1 MTQEIKSNESE
12 GNTKDNA
19 EESNEVSNAVNN
31 EVSSTAENSIT
42 KAYSNDV
49 AEAKVTDEKVI
60 ENVAPVELTGSAFT
74 IVRHDNGIA
83 HLVIDVIGEN
93 VNTLKAEF
101 TEQVNAVLAEI
112 KADKAITGIVLCSGK
127 KGSFVAGAD
136 INMLDA
142 CQSRDEVVALSRQGQ
157 RIFSLLEQLPIPIVA
172 AIDGACL
179 GGGLELAMAC
189 HARVCSDNSK
199 TALGL
204 PEVQLGLL
212 PGSGGTQRLPKLV
225 GLQKALDMMLTGK
238 QLRAKQAL
246 KSGLVDDVVPSSV
259 LLNVAE
265 NLAISLRQRGKKTI
279 KRKQGLMD
287 KLLENNA
294 VGRKVVY
301 QQAQKTV
308 LAKTQGNYPAPA
320 KIIDCIRTGIES
332 SAEKGYRVEAEH
344 FADLVMSDESAQ
356 LRQLFFATT
365 AMKKEQGVA
374 DVMPEQ
380 MTKAGVLGGGLM
392 GGGIAF
398 VTATK
403 ANMPVR
409 VKDINHKGIGQA
421 LKYSYQ
427 ILNKKVKRR
436 FLLNSEM
443 QKQLAMITGSVEYTG
458 FQALDI
464 VVEAVFEDLAL
475 KQNMVAEVEEH
486 AHDKTIFASNTS
498 SLPIGKIAAK
508 AQRPEN
514 VIGLHYF
521 SPVDKMPLVE
531 IIPHDKTSDQ
541 TISNTVAFAK
551 KQGKTPIVV
560 KDKAGFYVNR
570 ILAPYMNEAAILL
583 LAGEPI
589 DKIDKALVKFGFPV
603 GPMQLLDE
611 VGIDVGAKIGPILQA
626 DLGERFAA
634 PAAFDKLL
642 ADGRLGKKVNKGF
655 YQYEKPTFTKNL
667 QNTFKGIKSGQKQV
681 DETIYGLLNIKP
693 MGSLSAAE
701 ISKRCTYMMLNEAAR
716 CVDEGIVRNA
726 RDGDIGAIFGI
737 GFPPFLGGPLRYI
750 DKIGAKSV
758 VAQLSQWAKQHG
770 ERYSPC
776 EALITMAENDV
787 VYYPK

>member
-1 MTQEIKSNESE
+1 MTEKTNSNNSE
-12 GNTKDNA
+12 PNVEDKTVIGT
-19 EESNEVSNAVNN
+19 EESNAVEQVALNSDNN
-31 EVSSTAENSIT
+31 EVEAVESTS
-42 KAYSNDV
+42 
-49 AEAKVTDEKVI
+49 
-60 ENVAPVELTGSAFT
+60 VELTESAFSL
-74 IVRHDNGIA
+74 VRHDNGIA

-93 VNTLKAEF
+93 VNTLKTEFAE
-101 TEQVNAVLAEI
+101 QINAVLAEV
-112 KADKAITGIVLCSGK
+112 KTDKSITGIVLCSGK
-127 KGSFVAGAD
+127 KHSFVAGAD

-142 CQSRDEVVALSRQGQ
+142 CQSREEVIALSRQGQ

-172 AIDGACL
+172 AIDGTCL

-189 HARVCSDNSK
+189 HARVCSDNDK

-246 KSGLVDDVVPSSV
+246 KAGLVDDVVPSSV
-259 LLNVAE
+259 LLSVAE
-265 NLAISLRQRGKKTI
+265 QKALSLHQRGKSI
-279 KRKQGLMD
+279 AKRKQGLMD
-287 KLLENNA
+287 KLLENNI
-294 VGRKVVY
+294 VGRNIVY

-308 LAKTQGNYPAPA
+308 QAKTQGNYPAPL
-320 KIIDCIRTGIES
+320 KIIDCIRTGIEL
-332 SAEKGYRVEAEH
+332 SAEQGYKLEAEH

-374 DVMPEQ
+374 DVMPYKIA
-380 MTKAGVLGGGLM
+380 KAGVLGGGLM

-403 ANMPVR
+403 ANIPVR
-409 VKDINHKGIGQA
+409 VKDINHKGICQA

-436 FLLNSEM
+436 FILNSEM
-443 QKQLAMITGSVEYTG
+443 QKQLAMITGSVDYTG
-458 FQALDI
+458 FKALDI
-464 VVEAVFEDLAL
+464 VVEAVYEDLTL
-475 KQNMVAEVEEH
+475 KQNMVAEVEENC
-486 AHDKTIFASNTS
+486 HDKTIFASNTS
-498 SLPIGKIAAK
+498 SLPIGNIAAK

-531 IIPHDKTSDQ
+531 IIPHNKTSDQ

-583 LAGEPI
+583 LSGEPI

-642 ADGRLGKKVNKGF
+642 ADGRLGKKVKKGF
-655 YQYEKPTFTKNL
+655 YQYQKHAFAKTL
-667 QNTFKGIKSGQKQV
+667 QNRLKGIKPGQKQV
-681 DETIYGLLNIKP
+681 DETIYSLLNIKP
-693 MGSLSAAE
+693 MGSLSAIE

-716 CVDEGIVRNA
+716 CVAEGIVRNA

-750 DKIGAKSV
+750 DKVGAKSV
-758 VAQLSQWAKQHG
+758 VAQLSQWAEQHG
-770 ERYSPC
+770 ERYTPC
-776 EALITMAENDV
+776 EALVTMAENDQR
-787 VYYPK
+787 YYPVD